1 MQRHGSIFLGTILIG
16 IGGIYMLRA
25 IDLWPDDVSTWPGV
39 LIVLGVAILLDQIL
53 RDGSISWFMPIFL
66 IGLGTFFLLR
76 DSEVVNGDILLPAIL
91 ICAGALVIAASFRQR
106 PIESDFIDIP
116 LEQAR
121 RARVRIDHGGGE
133 LRVGALA
140 AGSQAL
146 ITGKAVRVEQ
156 RVKRSG
162 DRAEV
167 SLRQTARSWTRT
179 LRRDLSV
186 QFSRAVEFE
195 LELNTGATDSRID
208 LSDLLVTSLHLKT
221 GASSTK
227 VWAPRRGNTAAT
239 VDAGAASVVFVIPDG
254 VAARISLDTG
264 LADVTVDTDRFP
276 RQGGVYQ
283 SLDYDSVIDRL
294 ELRIKGGVASFRVA

>member
-1 MQRHGSIFLGTILIG
+1 
-16 IGGIYMLRA
+16 
-25 IDLWPDDVSTWPGV
+25 
-39 LIVLGVAILLDQIL
+39 
-53 RDGSISWFMPIFL
+53 MPLFL

-76 DSEVVNGDILLPAIL
+76 DSDIVDGDILLPAIL
-91 ICAGALVIAASFRQR
+91 IGAGAVVIAASFRGR

-116 LEQAR
+116 LDQAR

-133 LRVGALA
+133 LRVGSLA

-162 DRAEV
+162 DKADV
-167 SLRQTARSWTRT
+167 SLRQTARSWTRS
-179 LRRDLSV
+179 LRKEFSV
-186 QFSRAVEFE
+186 QLSRAVEFE

-227 VWAPRRGNTAAT
+227 VWAPRHGHTTAT
-239 VDAGAASVVFVIPDG
+239 VDAGAASVVFAIPDG

-264 LADVTVDTDRFP
+264 LADVSVDTERFP

-283 SLDYDSVIDRL
+283 SLDYESVIDRL
-294 ELRIKGGVASFRVA
+294 ELRIIISTLLTTLEFWPNVFHIS